1 VLTDVESE
9 IIRDLQIQ
17 DSMTVS
23 EQDLLKVADTCELI
37 LKCVKEYHLGNR
49 GGLEIAKRGLNFMD
63 EFMKLCRHREA
74 RKWYNKFLQE
84 ITKEMQ

>member
-63 EFMKLCRHREA
+63 EFMFRCRHSTAREWY
-74 RKWYNKFLQE
+74 RKFSEE
-84 ITKEMQ
+84 IEKEMQ